1 MELEGEADVRRHEG
15 ESEEFVRTR
24 GGGSAVRLRF
34 RGRELGGGVRLDVG
48 TEWRV
53 SDRIGTEG
61 MRSMLIQLG
70 FSTFWSPDFFL
81 LRTLI
86 ALWRVIC

>member
-1 MELEGEADVRRHEG
+1 MESEGDADVRRHEG

-53 SDRIGTEG
+53 SDRIGTKG
-61 MRSMLIQLG
+61 RVHADSAWIFNL
-70 FSTFWSPDFFL
+70 WSPDFFL

>member
-1 MELEGEADVRRHEG
+1 MESEGDADVRRHEG

-70 FSTFWSPDFFL
+70 FSTSGHLTFSFSGP
-81 LRTLI
+81 
-86 ALWRVIC
+86 